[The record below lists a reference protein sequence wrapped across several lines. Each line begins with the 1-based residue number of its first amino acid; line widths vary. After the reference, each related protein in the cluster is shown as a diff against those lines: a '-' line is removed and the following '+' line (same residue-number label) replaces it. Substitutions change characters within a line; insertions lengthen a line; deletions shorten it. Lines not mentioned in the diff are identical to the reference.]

1 MKLKTLKDI
10 SFEQVTDVKPEGYE
24 GNAPFRKRIVKRKV
38 VFCHHLKQIAIE
50 RIKKIRKDF
59 EEGTA
64 GQTEDYNFMDL
75 FNLTEKDLK

>member
-10 SFEQVTDVKPEGYE
+10 SFDQVTDVRPDGYE

-38 VFCHHLKQIAIE
+38 VFCHHLLQLAIE

-59 EEGTA
+59 EGGRA
-64 GQTEDYNFMDL
+64 GQTEDYNFMD
-75 FNLTEKDLK
+75 FFDLTEEDLK